1 MIYWEGLLHISPLT
15 NPYLGVYDVNVIF
28 TGLFHFCLLS
38 CCGKRDP
45 CHVLINSLAYA
56 LVCFLECE
64 NVFFVKPCYVLCFV
78 SRLRTYNDAE
88 GQAELSLPG
97 CRGDDLCFLCSV
109 YWAAHWGSAWSRT
122 HQGGS
127 GIHIGT
133 PVIMIFSPGI
143 GADLGNNDRIGLCVT
158 CKPTHP
164 SDPVKSVGCFHP

>member
-127 GIHIGT
+127 GTHLGEVSQTHIK
-133 PVIMIFSPGI
+133 PSPGLQWAWFLFF
-143 GADLGNNDRIGLCVT
+143 GSRNPQSGNWANV
-158 CKPTHP
+158 
-164 SDPVKSVGCFHP
+164 F